1 MIQTSLAA
9 LLIILAGMAM
19 RRRGLLREEHADG
32 MVNIVLYLAM
42 PALVFLITA
51 RAELPRELLL
61 VPVAGFAIHAVLL
74 TAAFG
79 FARLR
84 GMDRPRTGAFVT
96 ATAVGNT
103 GFFGLPLIAASGA
116 GFSLPAAVMFDSLS
130 TAIITWTSTVAI
142 ATAFGAAGEGRP
154 TVDWGGL
161 ARGLALPPTWALVA
175 GLAWNVSGAGELPQV
190 VERPMEIL
198 GGAVLPL
205 VMVYA
210 GVVFDVRGLGRN
222 VADLAVIT
230 VTRLGIGGAVG
241 LGVGRLLGLSGDNLH
256 TVVVMAAMPTAMM
269 SLVLGDRYGLRRD
282 VLAGAVVVTTLL
294 CTLTLP
300 IVRWLVL

>member
-19 RRRGLLREEHADG
+19 RRAGLLREQHADG

-51 RAELPRELLL
+51 RAELPASLLL

-74 TAAFG
+74 VLAFG

-130 TAIITWTSTVAI
+130 TAVLTWTSTVAI

-154 TVDWGGL
+154 AVDWGGL
-161 ARGLALPPTWALVA
+161 VRGLALPPTWALAA
-175 GLAWNVSGAGELPQV
+175 GLAWSASGAGELPVV

-222 VADLAVIT
+222 AADLAVIA
-230 VTRLGIGGAVG
+230 VTRLALGGVVG